1 MLASI
6 PNKLFEEWL
15 AYSELEPWDE
25 VRADYRAASI
35 VGALYHAF
43 RKRGAPA
50 RPMEDF
56 LLSFGEKREKT
67 WQQLKALGQMIA
79 QGFNAQAPQTNED
92 KEAERIRHEWLQSS
106 SEH

>member
-1 MLASI
+1 
-6 PNKLFEEWL
+6 
-15 AYSELEPWDE
+15 
-25 VRADYRAASI
+25 
-35 VGALYHAF
+35 
-43 RKRGAPA
+43 
-50 RPMEDF
+50 MEDF

-92 KEAERIRHEWLQSS
+92 KEAERIRNEWLQSS